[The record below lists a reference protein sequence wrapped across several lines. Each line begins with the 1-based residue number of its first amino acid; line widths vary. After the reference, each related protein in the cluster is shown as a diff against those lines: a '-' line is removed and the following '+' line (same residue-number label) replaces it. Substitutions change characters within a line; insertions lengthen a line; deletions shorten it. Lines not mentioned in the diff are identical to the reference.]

1 MTLFDFS
8 QSIRNLNQENRFSE
22 ALSFFRENK
31 TPFTPDQ
38 IRSNPYLVS
47 AMIKALRKTN
57 NLIPAFKFLK
67 TYNIEINENTNEQ
80 ILVQYGWLLYDKYKS
95 ENKLKD
101 IELIDD
107 FDDEEFENNDNQ
119 TVISKSETVVL
130 IEQFLPLITRYDN
143 VYAYSVLSKLFNIIP
158 KVEKKKANANWKL
171 VNEICN
177 LILPE
182 KLKTDCETREVPRKG
197 QMVQMEYASDRENWY
212 AYKTKA
218 LFKTQQYQE
227 CLEVSKKALEA
238 FEKFHYSNES
248 WFARRIALS
257 KKHLGNPEDVLNE
270 LLQVLKRKK
279 EWFIQTEIAEI
290 YKENGDFDKAF
301 KYAIEAINNF
311 GDLEYK
317 VGLLVLIAEILEKKE
332 EKELAFK
339 HYSLSKLLRQQE
351 EWRVPQ
357 TIEYA
362 LQNLGFAQISLEQL
376 PNLKKEL
383 KNYWNTFKPQQT
395 RPTANRNTT
404 NSNQQ
409 HTGKIDKILHNDEK
423 GANGFIKYDNN
434 KSVYFRLN
442 ATDELIKKLT
452 VGLEV
457 TFKILPPKEDGKKE
471 RAIQLKT
478 T

>member
-8 QSIRNLNQENRFSE
+8 QSIKALNKEKKFSE
-22 ALSFFRENK
+22 ALQFFKDNK
-31 TPFTPDQ
+31 TEFTPEQ
-38 IRSNPYLVS
+38 IGLNKYIVYEMISALIETNRYDVIFTFIEQNKVVLAPKDFGFLLKKFKDKPSVNWAVVNKFCDLVS
-47 AMIKALRKTN
+47 VEALDTECRTIEVERK
-57 NLIPAFKFLK
+57 
-67 TYNIEINENTNEQ
+67 
-80 ILVQYGWLLYDKYKS
+80 G
-95 ENKLKD
+95 
-101 IELIDD
+101 
-107 FDDEEFENNDNQ
+107 
-119 TVISKSETVVL
+119 
-130 IEQFLPLITRYDN
+130 
-143 VYAYSVLSKLFNIIP
+143 
-158 KVEKKKANANWKL
+158 EKK
-171 VNEICN
+171 
-177 LILPE
+177 
-182 KLKTDCETREVPRKG
+182 
-197 QMVQMEYASDRENWY
+197 QMELASDKENWF
-212 AYKTKA
+212 AFKTKA
-218 LFKTQQYQE
+218 LFETAQYQE
-227 CLEVSKKALEA
+227 CFEISKKALET
-238 FEKFHYSNES
+238 FEKFHYSNEI

-257 KKHLGNPEDVLNE
+257 KKHLGNSADALNE
-270 LLQVLKRKK
+270 LLQVLRRKK
-279 EWFIQTEIAEI
+279 EWFIQTEVAEI

-317 VGLLVLIAEILEKKE
+317 VGLLVQIAEILEKKE

-351 EWRVPQ
+351 EWKVPQ

-362 LQNLGFAQISLEQL
+362 LQNLGFTQILLEQL

-395 RPTANRNTT
+395 RPTANKNTT

-409 HTGKIDKILHNDEK
+409 QTGKIDKILHNDEK
-423 GANGFIKYDNN
+423 GADGFIKYDNN

-471 RAIQLKT
+471 RAIQIKT
-478 T
+478 I